1 MKQVHDGEL
10 GDLIE
15 GRVLWSNAW
24 GPLYRW
30 LGLRERSGDWMV
42 EQAVHNWD
50 VMNWANRCLPVRA
63 LGMGRDD
70 LFRNKQPERNVH
82 DYYAGMMQYQNG
94 VLVNIIHSWMAPG
107 KFNDE
112 YTRLIGSKGG
122 IDFNSGTFSYRPDSK
137 KPDRVGHTQ
146 KGEINSTLL
155 ALQNF
160 LTAVRTHSQPVAT
173 VQHGRDSVVACL
185 LMRQAVYT
193 RRMIELKEIVG

>member
-1 MKQVHDGEL
+1 
-10 GDLIE
+10 
-15 GRVLWSNAW
+15 
-24 GPLYRW
+24 
-30 LGLRERSGDWMV
+30 MV

-70 LFRNKQPERNVH
+70 LFRDKQPERNVH

-112 YTRLIGSKGG
+112 YTRLIGTHGG
-122 IDFNSGTFSYRPDSK
+122 IDFNSGTFSYRANLK
-137 KPDRVGHTQ
+137 KSDRIGHQ
-146 KGEINSTLL
+146 QQGEINSTPL

-160 LTAVRTHSQPVAT
+160 LAAVRAHSQPVAT
-173 VQHGRDSVVACL
+173 TAHGRDSVIACL

-193 RRMIELKEIVG
+193 KRSAELKEILG